1 MTVEELR
8 AVLDELPNQCVV
20 RIMDCDGEYVDVAK
34 IKLTKTYYATG
45 SEEIVEIHY

>member
-20 RIMDCDGEYVDVAK
+20 KVMDYDGDYVDVAK
-34 IKLTKTYYATG
+34 IKLTRTYFQSG
-45 SEEIVEIHY
+45 MEEFVEIHF